1 MATLK
6 DDIAADIRDV
16 FINLTEF
23 SDFHTLD
30 GVIIACQVSAW
41 TADKSARQNE
51 TYDGLHGDFT
61 TLYFKTAEYTT
72 KRERLMRKGE
82 WCYFD
87 GKRYDVISVR
97 DEMGVTKL
105 VISAYRQNTL
115 RSGNFSG
122 GANPYVYDNI

>member
-23 SDFHTLD
+23 SDWHTLD
-30 GVIIACQVSAW
+30 GVIIACQASQW
-41 TADKSARQNE
+41 TTDKSNRQNE
-51 TYDGLHGDFT
+51 TYDGLHGDYT
-61 TLYFKTAEYTT
+61 TLYFKTVEYTQ

-87 GKRYDVISVR
+87 GKRYDVISVK

-105 VISAYRQNTL
+105 TLSAYRQNTL
-115 RSGNFSG
+115 RTNNFSG
-122 GANPYVYDNI
+122 GYDVYGNG

>member
-6 DDIAADIRDV
+6 DDIAADIRSV

-23 SDFHTLD
+23 SDWHTLD

-41 TADKSARQNE
+41 TADKSNRQNE

-61 TLYFKTAEYTT
+61 TLYFKTAEYTK
-72 KRERLMRKGE
+72 KRERIPRHSE
-82 WCYFD
+82 WVEFD
-87 GKRYDVISVR
+87 GKRYDVISVK

-105 VISAYRQNTL
+105 TLSAYRQNTL
-115 RSGNFSG
+115 RTAPFSAFG
-122 GANPYVYDNI
+122 GA